1 MLPADPRA
9 ITAPTDAPG
18 AFPPKQYPESPVPAN
33 SPAAPATPSGPDR
46 RSAAPQGIVS
56 MTGFARADGAA
67 AGTHW
72 TVEVKSVNG
81 RALDVRCRMPSGF
94 DSLEAAARAEIARQ
108 LKRGNVSL
116 NLSVVRNQAGAPI
129 RLNRE
134 LLAQV
139 IQLAREIEGA
149 GAAAPRI
156 DALLAVRGV
165 LEPVEEQETE
175 EARAAL
181 EGAIADSIAQAV
193 ARLATARAEEGRH
206 LAEVLAGQ
214 IDTIEHLTRAAS
226 HVASLQPDALRA
238 RLRQQVQ
245 ALLEA
250 LPALSEERLAQE
262 AALLIAKADVREEL
276 DRLRAH
282 ISQARALLKEGG
294 AVGRRLDFLCQE
306 FNREANTLCSKS
318 ADVELTR
325 IGLEL
330 KVTIEQ
336 FREQVQNIE

>member
-1 MLPADPRA
+1 MPQA
-9 ITAPTDAPG
+9 
-18 AFPPKQYPESPVPAN
+18 S
-33 SPAAPATPSGPDR
+33 
-46 RSAAPQGIVS
+46 APQAIVS
-56 MTGFARADGAA
+56 MTGFARADGAL

-81 RALDVRCRMPSGF
+81 RALDVRCRLPGGF
-94 DSLEAAARAEIARQ
+94 DSLEAPARAEITRQ

-116 NLSVVRNQAGAPI
+116 TLSVVRAQAGAPM

-139 IQLAREIEGA
+139 VQLAREIEGA
-149 GAAAPRI
+149 GAAPPRI
-156 DALLAVRGV
+156 DALLAVRGI

-175 EARAAL
+175 EGRAAL
-181 EGAIADSIAQAV
+181 EEAVAASIAQAV
-193 ARLATARAEEGRH
+193 ARLATARADEGRH
-206 LAEVLAGQ
+206 LADVLAGQ

-226 HVASLQPDALRA
+226 QVASLQPEALRS
-238 RLRQQVQ
+238 RLRQQLQ

-250 LPALSEERLAQE
+250 LPALPEERLAQE

-282 ISQARALLKEGG
+282 VAQARALLKEGG

-318 ADVELTR
+318 SDVELTR

-330 KVTIEQ
+330 KATIEQ